1 MLLLK
6 ERKEKMEKEKKVKTH
21 KILNHP
27 ILGYFLLALLV
38 SLIASIFSEIIDDII
53 LTAFIPG
60 YAPAG
65 AKPGS
70 VAGIGAA
77 VGTLIAMFIHKR
89 HFRPDFQGCLV
100 KENFLT
106 GMKMVIPFVLLHV
119 VGSIVSITIC
129 GVGNVGRALL
139 LATAPGFMEEAMF
152 RGVGISN
159 YMRTIKDE
167 KKIPVIF
174 WLSSLA
180 FGLIHIAN
188 IFAGADPFTSVIQGI
203 YASGVGLLFGA
214 IYLRTGNLWPT
225 IIAHTIVDWAELCRA
240 DLGSTGGIMKGM
252 ILGDWITIAVG
263 IAAGVL
269 GVYLMRK
276 EKRGEVMEV
285 WNRRWNKKGEEQN
298 IEPAVE
304 A

>member
-1 MLLLK
+1 
-6 ERKEKMEKEKKVKTH
+6 MEKEKKVKTH

-27 ILGYFLLALLV
+27 ILGYFLLALCA
-38 SLIASIFSEIIDDII
+38 SLIASIFSEIIDDI
-53 LTAFIPG
+53 LLAAFIPG

-70 VAGIGAA
+70 VVGVGAA
-77 VGTLIAMFIHKR
+77 VGSLVAMLIHKR

-100 KENFLT
+100 KENFLS
-106 GMKMVIPFVLLHV
+106 GMKMVIPFVVLHV
-119 VGSIVSITIC
+119 IGSIVSIAIC
-129 GVGNVGRALL
+129 GISNVGRALL
-139 LATAPGFMEEAMF
+139 MATAPGFMEETMF
-152 RGVGISN
+152 RGLGVSN

-174 WLSSLA
+174 WLSSLV
-180 FGLIHIAN
+180 FGLTHLGN
-188 IFAGADPFTSVIQGI
+188 ILAGADPLTSVIQAV
-203 YASGVGLLFGA
+203 YACGVGLLFGA
-214 IYLRTGNLWPT
+214 VYLRTGNLWPT

-240 DLGSTGGIMKGM
+240 DLGSTGGVMKGM

-285 WNRRWNKKGEEQN
+285 WNRRWNKKPEEQDL
-298 IEPAVE
+298 EPAPV

>member
-1 MLLLK
+1 
-6 ERKEKMEKEKKVKTH
+6 MEKEKKVKTH

-27 ILGYFLLALLV
+27 ILGYFLLALFA
-38 SLIASIFSEIIDDII
+38 SLIASVFSEIIDDI
-53 LTAFIPG
+53 LLAAFIPG

-70 VAGIGAA
+70 VVGVGAA
-77 VGTLIAMFIHKR
+77 VGSLVAMLIHKR

-100 KENFLT
+100 KENFLS
-106 GMKMVIPFVLLHV
+106 GMKMVIPFVVLHV
-119 VGSIVSITIC
+119 IGSIVSIAIC
-129 GVGNVGRALL
+129 GISNVGRALL
-139 LATAPGFMEEAMF
+139 MATAPGFMEETMF
-152 RGVGISN
+152 RGLGVSN

-174 WLSSLA
+174 WLSSLV
-180 FGLIHIAN
+180 FGLTHLGN
-188 IFAGADPFTSVIQGI
+188 ILAGADPLTSVIQAI
-203 YASGVGLLFGA
+203 YACGVGLLFGA
-214 IYLRTGNLWPT
+214 VYLRTGNLWPT

-240 DLGSTGGIMKGM
+240 DLGSTGGVMKGM

-285 WNRRWNKKGEEQN
+285 WNRRWNKKLEEQDL
-298 IEPAVE
+298 EPAPV

>member
-1 MLLLK
+1 
-6 ERKEKMEKEKKVKTH
+6 MEKKIKTH
-21 KILNHP
+21 KILDHP

-70 VAGIGAA
+70 VNGIGAA
-77 VGTLIAMFIHKR
+77 VGAVIAMLIHKR
-89 HFRPDFQGCLV
+89 HFKPDFQGCLV
-100 KENFLT
+100 KENFVS
-106 GMKMVIPFVLLHV
+106 GMKMVIPFVVLHV
-119 VGSIVSITIC
+119 AGSIVSIAIC
-129 GVGNVGRALL
+129 GADNVGRALL
-139 LATAPGFMEEAMF
+139 IATAPGFMEEAMF

-174 WLSSLA
+174 WLSSLV

-188 IFAGADPFTSVIQGI
+188 IFAGADPFTSVLQGI

-214 IYLRTGNLWPT
+214 VYLRTGNLWPT

-240 DLGSTGGIMKGM
+240 DLGATGGVMKGM
-252 ILGDWITIAVG
+252 ILGDWITIVVG

-276 EKRGEVMEV
+276 EKRGEIMEV
-285 WNRRWNKKGEEQN
+285 WNRRWNRKPEETAEESTEELKQ
-298 IEPAVE
+298 EE
-304 A
+304 